1 MAARVLYRDVI
12 PYETPSSLDLLSG
25 PADGVLTLPVTV
37 HWGPEALT
45 DLSTPDGVE
54 KAYESLV
61 REGTAQ
67 QQEELLNAD
76 LLRSVWPQLH
86 LPTRCRELWQAR
98 FPELAAP

>member
-1 MAARVLYRDVI
+1 M
-12 PYETPSSLDLLSG
+12 LSG
-25 PADGVLTLPVTV
+25 PAQGVLTLPVTV
-37 HWGPEALT
+37 HWGPDALT
-45 DLSTPDGVE
+45 DLSTPAGVE

-61 REGTAQ
+61 REGTAR

-98 FPELAAP
+98 FPELAAL